1 MKEEERTLAF
11 EYDLHSS
18 VSMFEHPTQHEAA
31 TTVTVSQASELA
43 RMEVIDDSLK
53 VNQMNFARCWI
64 S

>member
-11 EYDLHSS
+11 EYDFHSRG
-18 VSMFEHPTQHEAA
+18 SMFEHPTQHEAA
-31 TTVTVSQASELA
+31 TTVTVSQA